1 MQNAILDVLKNRRSC
16 RSYLPKQ
23 ITEEE
28 LQAVLEAGTY
38 APTAKGS
45 QSPKIVVIQDSPT
58 KDIIRRMNAE
68 IMGTEA
74 DTLYGAPTY
83 VLVLADGDNKN
94 GVQDASLVMGNLM
107 NAAFSIGLGSC
118 WINRAKEEMARPEG
132 QELLKK
138 WGLTG
143 NWVGVGICIL
153 GYPNPEKPY
162 KPAAPRKADYILR
175 V

>member
-1 MQNAILDVLKNRRSC
+1 MMKNSTLDVLKQRRSC

-28 LQAVLEAGTY
+28 LLAVLEAGTY
-38 APTAKGS
+38 APTAKGT
-45 QSPKIVVIQDSPT
+45 QSPKMVVIQDEPT
-58 KDIIRRMNAE
+58 KAIIRKMNAE
-68 IMGTEA
+68 IMGVDS

-107 NAAFSIGLGSC
+107 NAAYSIGLGSC
-118 WINRAKEEMARPEG
+118 WINRAKEEMAMPEG
-132 QELLKK
+132 QALLKK

-153 GYPNPEKPY
+153 GYPAKALKAP
-162 KPAAPRKADYILR
+162 APRKADYILR